1 MQQITWRAPDE
12 LAASLRAQASHLQM
26 SMNEYL
32 TRIVQAAT
40 DPAFAESLVEEI
52 RARLRLAGLLAES
65 SAPPA
70 TIPDPETAAAARRR
84 AGSGTPLSDI
94 VLSDR

>member
-1 MQQITWRAPDE
+1 MQQITWRAPDA
-12 LAASLRAQASHLQM
+12 LAASLKTQASHLQM

-40 DPAFAESLVEEI
+40 DPALAESLVEEI
-52 RARLRLAGLLAES
+52 RARLRLAGLLAEAP
-65 SAPPA
+65 APPA
-70 TIPDPETAAAARRR
+70 AMPDAETAAAARRR
-84 AGSGTPLSDI
+84 AGSGTSLSDI